1 MSRLEQILKMDRSK
15 VRIINLEDW
24 REEDDIRENLE
35 FWLSCTPQE
44 RLVGLEDL
52 RAVNYGQETIQTP
65 SESRFSGFHPF
76 AFRKIR

>member
-15 VRIINLEDW
+15 VRIINLDDW

-35 FWLSCTPQE
+35 FWLSCTPEE

-52 RAVNYGQETIQTP
+52 RAVNYGEQLTRTRT
-65 SESRFSGFHPF
+65 ESRFSGLYPF